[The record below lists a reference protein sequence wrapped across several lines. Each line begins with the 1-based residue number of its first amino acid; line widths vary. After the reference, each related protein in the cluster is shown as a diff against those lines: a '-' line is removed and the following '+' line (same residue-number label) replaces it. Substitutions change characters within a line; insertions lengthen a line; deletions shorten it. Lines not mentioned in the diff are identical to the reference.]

1 MACADTSFL
10 ADLTRKDPRAWKRFG
25 EIRNSGERLSAT
37 IVNIAEM
44 YRGAFGHARAQEK
57 LEQVDD
63 ILRLFVV
70 LDFSLA
76 AAQLYGQAGA
86 ALRARGQ
93 TVADRDLFTAA
104 IALAHGETRIVTRD
118 DKDFERIPGIEVVS
132 Y

>member
-10 ADLTRKDPRAWKRFG
+10 ADLTRKDARAWTGFG
-25 EIRNSGERLSAT
+25 EIRDSGERLSTT

-44 YRGAFGHARAQEK
+44 YRGAFGHARVQEK
-57 LEQVDD
+57 LEQVEE
-63 ILRLFVV
+63 ILGLFIV
-70 LDFSLA
+70 LEFSLA
-76 AAQLYGQAGA
+76 AAQLYGQLGA

-104 IALAHGETRIVTRD
+104 IALAHGETRIVTRNA
-118 DKDFERIPGIEVVS
+118 KDFERIPGIEVVS